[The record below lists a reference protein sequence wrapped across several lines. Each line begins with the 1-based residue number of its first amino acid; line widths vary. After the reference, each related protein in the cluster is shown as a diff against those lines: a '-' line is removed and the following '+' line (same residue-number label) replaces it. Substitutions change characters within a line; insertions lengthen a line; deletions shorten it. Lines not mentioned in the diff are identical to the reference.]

1 MTSPRAKRPPAPPA
15 PAPARTR
22 GRPRDP
28 LLEDRVF
35 EAAIRLYA
43 DTGWVGF
50 NFDAVAK
57 RAGVGKAALYR
68 RWTSR
73 GELLQDTFEARWYLI
88 DRIDTGSLR
97 GDLVA
102 LGRMSADIVT
112 GPYGR
117 AAQHIV
123 VDVPRYP
130 EVLTSTA
137 RYRESTVRQARSI
150 VRRAQ
155 ARGELADVVKPGL
168 LIDLVVGAIA
178 NRVQTTPD
186 RLRPT
191 MIATMDEFLEEIV
204 DVVLRGVSGR

>member
-1 MTSPRAKRPPAPPA
+1 M
-15 PAPARTR
+15 
-22 GRPRDP
+22 
-28 LLEDRVF
+28 F

-68 RWTSR
+68 RWSSR
-73 GELLQDTFEARWYLI
+73 GELLQDTFQARWYLI

-97 GDLVA
+97 GDLIA

-123 VDVPRYP
+123 VDVPRHE
-130 EVLTSTA
+130 EVLTSTT
-137 RYRESTVRQARSI
+137 RYRESTVRQARAI

-155 ARGELADVVKPGL
+155 ARGEIADAIKPGL
-168 LIDLVVGAIA
+168 LIDLVVGAVA
-178 NRVQTTPD
+178 NRVQTTPE

-191 MIATMDEFLEEIV
+191 MIATMDAFLQDVV
-204 DVVLRGVSGR
+204 DVVLRGIAGP

>member
-1 MTSPRAKRPPAPPA
+1 M
-15 PAPARTR
+15 
-22 GRPRDP
+22 
-28 LLEDRVF
+28 LEERVF
-35 EAAIRLYA
+35 DAAIGLYA

-68 RWTSR
+68 RWSTR
-73 GELLQDTFEARWYLI
+73 GELLRDTFEARWYVI

-117 AAQHIV
+117 ASQHMAM
-123 VDVPRYP
+123 DVPRYP
-130 EVLTSTA
+130 EVSSSTA
-137 RYRESTVRQARSI
+137 RYRESTVRQARAI

-155 ARGELADVVKPGL
+155 ARGELPESVKPGL

-178 NRVQTTPD
+178 NRAHTTPE

-191 MIATMDEFLEEIV
+191 MIATMDEFLELIV
-204 DVVLRGVSGR
+204 DVVLQGISDR